1 MLKRKLIT
9 GPSPQNPTHT
19 PTHSFNY
26 YVEFNT
32 RSGVNQNYAHSQVP
46 HHEDDIQIHSKVNY
60 MLVKN
65 CKQLVLRLLNRI
77 VYKVRILYINFRIII
92 YYFTLYQTVKE
103 LTQTNS
109 LLLNIMTVMT
119 DSQLDANFDK

>member
-1 MLKRKLIT
+1 
-9 GPSPQNPTHT
+9 
-19 PTHSFNY
+19 
-26 YVEFNT
+26 
-32 RSGVNQNYAHSQVP
+32 
-46 HHEDDIQIHSKVNY
+46 

-65 CKQLVLRLLNRI
+65 CKPLVLRLLNRI

-92 YYFTLYQTVKE
+92 IYFTLYQTVKE

-119 DSQLDANFDK
+119 DSQLEANFDK

>member
-1 MLKRKLIT
+1 
-9 GPSPQNPTHT
+9 
-19 PTHSFNY
+19 
-26 YVEFNT
+26 
-32 RSGVNQNYAHSQVP
+32 
-46 HHEDDIQIHSKVNY
+46 

-65 CKQLVLRLLNRI
+65 CKPLVLRLLNRI

-92 YYFTLYQTVKE
+92 IYFTLYQTVKE
-103 LTQTNS
+103 LTQTNG

>member
-1 MLKRKLIT
+1 
-9 GPSPQNPTHT
+9 
-19 PTHSFNY
+19 
-26 YVEFNT
+26 
-32 RSGVNQNYAHSQVP
+32 
-46 HHEDDIQIHSKVNY
+46 

-65 CKQLVLRLLNRI
+65 CKPLVLRLLNRI
-77 VYKVRILYINFRIII
+77 VYKERILYINFRIII
-92 YYFTLYQTVKE
+92 IYFTLYQTVKE